1 MNGKNKAAILTLTL
15 VGLTSINSIA
25 ILKPAQAQNSRAQES
40 RVTAAPLA
48 PSRRSFK
55 FLYAAGVRAFKKGVA
70 AVESAN
76 ATYELSDKIFQ
87 ASVDC
92 KKGWVSGA
100 NNLTT
105 SERSSLATAACRQI
119 GISLR

>member
-1 MNGKNKAAILTLTL
+1 MKGKNKAAILTLTL

-25 ILKPAQAQNSRAQES
+25 ILKPAQAQNTRAQEP

-48 PSRRSFK
+48 PSRRTFK
-55 FLYAAGVRAFKKGVA
+55 FLYAVGKK
-70 AVESAN
+70 AVQGLGSAI
-76 ATYELSDKIFQ
+76 ATYELGDKTFQ
-87 ASVDC
+87 AAVDC

-119 GISLR
+119 GIRLR